1 MHTTVP
7 ADSFGTMIEPGEN
20 RKGPLMLLKLLN

>member
-7 ADSFGTMIEPGEN
+7 ADSFGAMIEPGEM
-20 RKGPLMLLKLLN
+20 MLLVAELTRVT